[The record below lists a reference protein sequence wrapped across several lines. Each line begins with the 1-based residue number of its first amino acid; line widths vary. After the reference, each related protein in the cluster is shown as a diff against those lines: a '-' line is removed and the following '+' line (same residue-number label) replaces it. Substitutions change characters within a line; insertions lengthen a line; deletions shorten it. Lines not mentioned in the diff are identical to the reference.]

1 MAPHR
6 REVIEEAGRTLKILT
21 SLVTASDAKGLDAS
35 LQAMA
40 QGKPEGLIFFED
52 PVFFHY
58 RFRIIEF
65 AAKHKVL
72 MVCTQSGWA
81 QQGCLVEYAPQST
94 RNDSPGCGICRSH
107 PPGAKPADLPI
118 EQPTKFELVINSRPP
133 RRSVSRSRRRWRGR
147 IR

>member
-52 PVFFHY
+52 PVFFRY

-72 MVCTQSGWA
+72 MVCTQSG
-81 QQGCLVEYAPQST
+81 
-94 RNDSPGCGICRSH
+94 
-107 PPGAKPADLPI
+107 
-118 EQPTKFELVINSRPP
+118 
-133 RRSVSRSRRRWRGR
+133 
-147 IR
+147 